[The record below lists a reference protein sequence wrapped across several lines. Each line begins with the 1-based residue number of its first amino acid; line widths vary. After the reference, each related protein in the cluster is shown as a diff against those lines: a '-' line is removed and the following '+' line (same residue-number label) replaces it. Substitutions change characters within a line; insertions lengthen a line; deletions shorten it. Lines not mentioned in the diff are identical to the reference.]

1 MHQRILEEATQ
12 LFVLRGYH
20 GVSMRE
26 ISEACGV
33 TKAALY
39 YHFTDKSALLLEIL
53 NAHLDEVSRIV
64 SVSCETCQN
73 ARERLAALVHGF
85 FQLSPQRR
93 AIIRLA
99 SQEMV
104 NLDASTRREFSV
116 IYEEKFIGRIR
127 AIFEEGMTRGDLRPL
142 DAGLA
147 VWVLLGMMYP
157 FLTPQPQRSAEY
169 EEKAVTEMLRIF
181 FEGVSPHAVS

>member
-1 MHQRILEEATQ
+1 MHQRILDEATQ
-12 LFVLRGYH
+12 LFVKRGYH

-39 YHFTDKSALLLEIL
+39 YHYTDKSALLLEIL
-53 NAHLDEVSRIV
+53 TAHLEEVSRIV
-64 SVSCETCQN
+64 STSCETCQN
-73 ARERLAALVHGF
+73 ARERLTALVYGI

-99 SQEMV
+99 SQEMA
-104 NLDASTRREFSV
+104 NLDVSTRREFSI

-127 AIFEEGMTRGDLRPL
+127 AIYEQGMALGELRPM
-142 DAGLA
+142 DASLA
-147 VWVLLGMMYP
+147 VWILLGMMYP
-157 FLTPQPQRSAEY
+157 FLTPQPQRSAEA
-169 EEKAVTEMLRIF
+169 ERMTVDEMLSIF
-181 FEGVSPHAVS
+181 FEGASSHAVS

>member
-1 MHQRILEEATQ
+1 MHQRILDEATR
-12 LFVLRGYH
+12 LFVTRGYH
-20 GVSMRE
+20 AVSMRE

-39 YHFTDKSALLLEIL
+39 YHYTDKSALLLKIL
-53 NAHLDEVSRIV
+53 TVHLEEVSRIV
-64 SVSCETCQN
+64 SISCDKCQN
-73 ARERLAALVHGF
+73 ARERLTTLVYGI

-104 NLDASTRREFSV
+104 NLDASARREFSI
-116 IYEEKFIGRIR
+116 IYEQKFIGRIR
-127 AIFEEGMTRGDLRPL
+127 AILEQGMALGELRL
-142 DAGLA
+142 MDASLT

-157 FLTPQPQRSAEY
+157 FLTPQPQRSAED
-169 EEKAVTEMLRIF
+169 ERLAVDEMLRIF
-181 FEGVSPHAVS
+181 FEGVSSHAVS